1 MRIIFVHLGT
11 PIPKHLS
18 LNLERTAKL
27 FPEHDV
33 WLITDQATKRLKNS
47 SYFIYEPTR
56 GTSWEVIESTL
67 SHPKDFR
74 GNFWFTSLA
83 RFLVLGEFSEEHKGE
98 ILHVESDVLLAKD
111 FPFDAFSAGDRNFY
125 FPVVS
130 DSFGIASTLYLRG
143 SKEAIALSEYAVHT
157 TMASSS
163 ITDMYML
170 RQFLKENPLLC
181 GVLPSAPPRDEVFSK
196 TTPRALLSEI
206 SEQYSHFMGVFDGSD
221 YGQYLFGQDA
231 RNRRGWRYIRRNE
244 SETYVQVPMTRYV
257 FDEKREFA
265 SLELKSD
272 GEIFPLYS
280 LHVHS
285 KISKVFDYRL
295 TNIVMKK
302 YISQSHLDESDIF
315 SFSIFLKALPPAARR
330 RLQKLS
336 RFLT

>member
-1 MRIIFVHLGT
+1 
-11 PIPKHLS
+11 
-18 LNLERTAKL
+18 
-27 FPEHDV
+27 
-33 WLITDQATKRLKNS
+33 
-47 SYFIYEPTR
+47 
-56 GTSWEVIESTL
+56 VIESTL

-143 SKEAIALSEYAVHT
+143 SKEAIALAEYAVHT

-302 YISQSHLDESDIF
+302 YISQSHLDESNIF
-315 SFSIFLKALPPAARR
+315 SLSIFLKSLPPAARR